1 MTLLGAAREIAEFLF
16 ALIDRNS
23 TLKGLGKK
31 GIWGLTKLVSSK
43 VEAGFR

>member
-1 MTLLGAAREIAEFLF
+1 MTFLGAAREIAEFLF

-31 GIWGLTKLVSSK
+31 GIWGLIKLVSSK
-43 VEAGFR
+43 VDAGFR